1 MTTSPNTPDLSLQ
14 AVERLRERIA
24 QEVRA
29 HHRSFR
35 RGLPDGL
42 SEFVH
47 QGEYAAADAILAAL
61 TPSTVTEGTVSD
73 DGGAPD
79 ESSITDAQ
87 IADALRHGFG
97 DEAVPADPSREVL
110 TAFAASLD
118 AVPFDTASA
127 AFFSFDTTH
136 GHARVLRRAIREL
149 LDRVET
155 IRPPYQPFWE
165 NPDGPQAA

>member
-1 MTTSPNTPDLSLQ
+1 MSGYDDMARHVRDALEESEVQEDGSCIIRSEHYLQ
-14 AVERLRERIA
+14 LN
-24 QEVRA
+24 
-29 HHRSFR
+29 
-35 RGLPDGL
+35 
-42 SEFVH
+42 
-47 QGEYAAADAILAAL
+47 ADFEAWDEA
-61 TPSTVTEGTVSD
+61 D
-73 DGGAPD
+73 DAKGAPD

-97 DEAVPADPSREVL
+97 DEVVPADPSREVL

-118 AVPFDTASA
+118 SVPFDTASA

-149 LDRVET
+149 LDRVEAT
-155 IRPPYQPFWE
+155 RPPYQPFWE